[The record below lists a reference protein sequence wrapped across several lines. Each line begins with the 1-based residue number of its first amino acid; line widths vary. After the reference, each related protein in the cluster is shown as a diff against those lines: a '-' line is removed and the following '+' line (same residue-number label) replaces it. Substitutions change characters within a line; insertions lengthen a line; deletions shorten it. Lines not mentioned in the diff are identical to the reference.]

1 MLGVKKLPTKELDV
15 APLLLSAGCIP
26 ALILLAAVYIERWRR
41 KQRGERQ
48 PLSENLL
55 RPAGYSLQCRLEDLN
70 DSFNGWF
77 MGAFL
82 VSLLAIGA
90 FASKPADFI
99 GRLLFL
105 AVFGIGAG
113 FCTVMAL
120 RKLYQIRDHQRGL
133 LGEQAM
139 AEQLRPLF
147 TSGYQFFHDIPCN
160 NGDRKWNVDH
170 VAVGPAGVFA
180 IETKYRT
187 KKPGR
192 NGARDHEATF
202 DGNRIEFASGDYDD
216 RAAGQARDNARWLEK
231 ELSKAT
237 GERVTVRPIVALP
250 GWWVTL
256 KANSDVKVLSG
267 KQVAG
272 FIATEP
278 AQLSEAAIQR
288 ISYQLDQRCRN
299 VEF

>member
-1 MLGVKKLPTKELDV
+1 MLV
-15 APLLLSAGCIP
+15 
-26 ALILLAAVYIERWRR
+26 AAVYIERWRR
-41 KQRGERQ
+41 KRRGERQ
-48 PLSENLL
+48 PLGEKLL
-55 RPAGYSLQCRLEDLN
+55 RPAGYNLQRKLEDLN
-70 DSFNGWF
+70 DSLTGWL

-82 VSLLAIGA
+82 FSLLVFI
-90 FASKPADFI
+90 FPQTRPADVWAPIISLVIF
-99 GRLLFL
+99 GLL
-105 AVFGIGAG
+105 ASA
-113 FCTVMAL
+113 CTVLAL
-120 RKLYQIRDHQRGL
+120 RKLYQIRDHHRGL
-133 LGEQAM
+133 AGEQAV
-139 AEQLRPLF
+139 AEQLQPLF
-147 TSGYQFFHDIPCN
+147 ASGYQIFHDIP
-160 NGDRKWNVDH
+160 GGGQWNIDH

-192 NGARDHEATF
+192 HGGPDHEATF
-202 DGNRIEFASGDYDD
+202 DGNRIEFASGAYDA

-237 GERVTVRPIVALP
+237 GERVPVQPIVALP

-272 FIATEP
+272 FIAKEP
-278 AQLSEAAIQR
+278 AQLSGKAIQQ
-288 ISYQLDQRCRN
+288 ISYQLEQRCRD

>member
-1 MLGVKKLPTKELDV
+1 MWQ
-15 APLLLSAGCIP
+15 PLLLSAGCIP
-26 ALILLAAVYIERWRR
+26 ALILLAAVFIDRWRR
-41 KQRGERQ
+41 KRRGERQ
-48 PLSENLL
+48 PLSEKLL
-55 RPAGYSLQCRLEDLN
+55 RPAGYSLQRKLEDLN

-77 MGAFL
+77 AGAF
-82 VSLLAIGA
+82 VFSA
-90 FASKPADFI
+90 
-99 GRLLFL
+99 L
-105 AVFGIGAG
+105 AVIFSSIASADATARIIYLMVFGLTAAV
-113 FCTVMAL
+113 CTILAWRTL
-120 RKLYQIRDHQRGL
+120 LNIRNYRRGL

-139 AEQLRPLF
+139 AEYLQPLLAQ
-147 TSGYQFFHDIPCN
+147 GYQVFHDIP
-160 NGDRKWNVDH
+160 GSGKWNIDH

-202 DGNRIEFASGDYDD
+202 DGSRIEFASGDYDA

-237 GERVTVRPIVALP
+237 GERVTVQPIVALP

-272 FIATEP
+272 YIAKEP
-278 AQLSEAAIQR
+278 AQLSDKLIQQ
-288 ISYQLDQRCRN
+288 ISYQLEQRCRD
-299 VEF
+299 VEV